1 MAKSRSGSR
10 RLWAVL
16 LFALLFLASIPASA
30 RSYRISKFVSNV
42 HIEDDGSALI
52 SEQITFV
59 FIGSF
64 QGIHRYIPVDYPGP
78 NGTNYSLF
86 MKVISVTGDDG
97 AALKFKKETTGHN
110 LKLTIYVPGADDTT
124 RTVNIK
130 YSTPNATKF
139 FDTYD
144 EFYWNVTGN
153 DWLVP
158 IDYAAT
164 TVYLPANAASGLK
177 AQAFSGVY
185 GSNNREKAEVE
196 GSVVSTET
204 ANPLPMRGGL
214 TVDVYIPQGIL
225 HKPGAFTEAGWFL
238 RSNPIVTLPLFAFA
252 VMFGLWYWKGRDPNP
267 GMSVAPMYAP
277 PEKIAPAE
285 AGTLVDD
292 SIDPRDITSIL
303 VDLAV
308 RGYIKIVETAHKV
321 LLFSS
326 KDYELH
332 LVKDRSQWN
341 DLSDFERTMLEQL
354 FLRGDVTN
362 ISDLKNRFY
371 VTIPILKKQ
380 ILSGLKQKGMYSV
393 DPDSAHGYAVGG
405 AIFIAAPYALLQ
417 WLQVTDFF
425 AGKVPAIASVA
436 VAVLI
441 VVLFGR
447 QLTAKTLLGARTK
460 IQVLGFEE
468 FMNRVDGDRLKRM
481 PPDTFEKYLPYAMA
495 LGVEHHWAK
504 AFEGIVQN
512 QPSWYQS
519 SGGYPFSPPLFVNN
533 MNYMTQQ
540 ASTAFTAAP
549 RSNSSS
555 SGWSGGG
562 GGGFSGGGFGGG
574 GGDAF

>member
-10 RLWAVL
+10 RLWVVL

-59 FIGSF
+59 FVGSF

-97 AALKFKKETTGHN
+97 AALKFKKETSGHN
-110 LKLTIYVPGADDTT
+110 LKLTIYVPEAVDTT
-124 RTVNIK
+124 RTVNIE

-144 EFYWNVTGN
+144 EFYWNVSGN

-185 GSNNREKAEVE
+185 GSNNREKTEVE

-214 TVDVYIPQGIL
+214 TVDVYIPQGVL
-225 HKPGAFTEAGWFL
+225 HKPGAFTQAGWFL

-277 PEKIAPAE
+277 PEKITPAE

-332 LVKDRSQWN
+332 LVKDRTQWN
-341 DLSDFERTMLEQL
+341 DLSDFERTMLEQI

-405 AIFIAAPYALLQ
+405 AILIASPYALLQ
-417 WLQVTDFF
+417 WLQITDFF
-425 AGKVPAIASVA
+425 AGKVPAFASVA
-436 VAVLI
+436 VALLI

-519 SGGYPFSPPLFVNN
+519 AGGYPFSPPLFVNN
-533 MNYMTQQ
+533 VNYMTQQ

-574 GGDAF
+574 GGGAF